1 MGLFEKLFGT
11 SSERAVK
18 QIMPIVKAVNE
29 LEPRMEKLSD
39 EELRS
44 LTAKYKEVCKWR
56 ILDDLLVEA
65 FATVRR
71 LQKGTWTKTL

>member
-44 LTAKYKEVCKWR
+44 LTAKYKESLQMANLWMICWLKP
-56 ILDDLLVEA
+56 LL
-65 FATVRR
+65 
-71 LQKGTWTKTL
+71 Q